1 MKKYTSDY
9 FRAMAF
15 SQMVFKGY
23 ENIDTSNLVVTTY
36 QWDSDLR
43 VTIVEHDTMYDGFEH
58 LSNLIADEGNDYIE
72 THNSICVNI
81 DYKIGNGYLNIL
93 SAYGYGELKVKG
105 STTVMLSDVMVLRYN
120 DNTFI
125 SNMEPEKF
133 AKIINMDKLMA
144 KIRH

>member
-1 MKKYTSDY
+1 MKKKYTSDY
-9 FRAMAF
+9 FRSMAF

-43 VTIVEHDTMYDGFEH
+43 VTIVEHDRMDNAFTYLYD
-58 LSNLIADEGNDYIE
+58 LIKNKDNDYLE
-72 THNSICVNI
+72 THNSMAVNI

-93 SAYGYGELKVKG
+93 SAYGYGEFKVKG
-105 STTVMLSDVMVLRYN
+105 STTVTLSDVMVLRYN

-125 SNMEPEKF
+125 SDMEPEKF

-144 KIRH
+144 KI

>member
-1 MKKYTSDY
+1 MKKKYTSDY
-9 FRAMAF
+9 FKSMAF

-36 QWDSDLR
+36 QWDLDLK
-43 VTIVEHDTMYDGFEH
+43 VTIVEHDKMYDGFEY

-72 THNSICVNI
+72 THNSMGVNI

-93 SAYGYGELKVKG
+93 TAFGYGEFKVKG
-105 STTVMLSDVMVLRYN
+105 ATTITLSDVMVLRYN

-125 SNMEPEKF
+125 SNMEPDKF
-133 AKIINMDKLMA
+133 AKMINMNKLIS
-144 KIRH
+144 KI